1 MSFFKPIPY
10 LDYLPPRLTEAKE
23 WYISYSVKDPAT
35 SKMKRFRIKVNR
47 IKSLKERRAA
57 AKTLMARLTE
67 QLALGWNPIL
77 EKEAPKAYT
86 RLFDAMDT
94 FLKIKGKETGKGA
107 RVRPSRAGGSRPAII
122 FSICP
127 I

>member
-67 QLALGWNPIL
+67 QLAL
-77 EKEAPKAYT
+77 
-86 RLFDAMDT
+86 
-94 FLKIKGKETGKGA
+94 
-107 RVRPSRAGGSRPAII
+107 
-122 FSICP
+122 
-127 I
+127 